1 MTAASL
7 MVGQVQKST
16 GSVVPAS
23 VVEWAGV
30 AEA

>member
-1 MTAASL
+1 MMAVSQTA
-7 MVGQVQKST
+7 GQVQKST

-30 AEA
+30 TET